1 MNRNDV
7 HGDAANP
14 DVFKDLDEEAL
25 AEFFDAGR
33 QNQIKA
39 GTVLF
44 CQGDPADTCY
54 WVKQGR
60 LKLSR
65 VSEDGKEVTI
75 RYISKGEITAVFT
88 VLKKCEY
95 PVTAKAME
103 HTSVVGWDQP
113 TFLELMERFP
123 HITVNILSL
132 VLCRLD
138 DIQDRYTE
146 LCTEQVEQR
155 IARTLLRFVRTS
167 GIRRSDG
174 ICIDI
179 PLSRQDLAEYIG
191 TTLFTVSRTL
201 SEWEKKGWVKSE
213 QKKIILTAPNAVF
226 AVSEKIF

>member
-1 MNRNDV
+1 MNKNDSN
-7 HGDAANP
+7 GDADNP
-14 DVFKDLDEEAL
+14 DVFKDLSEEEL
-25 AEFFDAGR
+25 AEFLDSGR
-33 QNQIKA
+33 QNAIKA

-44 CQGDPADTCY
+44 DQGDPADTCY

-75 RYISKGEITAVFT
+75 RYVSNGEITAVFT
-88 VLKKCEY
+88 VLKKSEY
-95 PVTAKAME
+95 PVTAKALE
-103 HTSVVGWDQP
+103 HTRVVGWDQS

-123 HITVNILSL
+123 HVTVNILSL
-132 VLCRLD
+132 VLYRLD

-146 LCTEQVEQR
+146 LCTERVEQR

-167 GIRRSDG
+167 GTRRNDG

-191 TTLFTVSRTL
+191 ATLFTVSRTL
-201 SEWEKKGWVKSE
+201 SKWERKGWIKSE
-213 QKKIILTAPNAVF
+213 QKKLIITAPHAVVSF
-226 AVSEKIF
+226 SEKIF